1 VRSFEITPLRTS
13 HLEDA
18 AALWEVRYRT
28 LRQSVPCLPCR
39 CQGAEDVLPR
49 LQELIAR
56 SPGVAAL
63 RRSQLVG
70 YLIGFTLPEFRGR
83 RAVYS
88 PEWANGAQAES
99 NREIYAQMY
108 SHLSAQWAA
117 DGSLTHLVGMLAHD
131 REGIEGWHWLGFG
144 LAAAD
149 AVRSLDPVQGPRAE
163 VQVRR
168 AGSQEIEQVM
178 SLTGALERHLAA
190 APIFLA
196 SGESEDRVSLEAW
209 LADSANALWLAYD
222 GVEVLGLMRLGPA
235 SHDACDIIVD
245 EGTSSITGA
254 FTRENAR
261 QRGVG
266 TSLLNCSLN
275 WARSEGYVRCAVDFE
290 PMNVPGARF
299 WTSRF
304 DPVCF
309 ALARRLDERIAPAHG
324 RRDASDPDQ

>member
-1 VRSFEITPLRTS
+1 MRSLEITPLRTN

-18 AALWEVRYRT
+18 AALWEVRYRR
-28 LRQSVPCLPCR
+28 LRQSVPSLPDR

-49 LQELIAR
+49 LQELIAQ

-63 RRSQLVG
+63 RCGQLVG
-70 YLIGFTLPEFRGR
+70 YLIGFPLPKFRGR

-88 PEWANGAQAES
+88 PEWANGAQEDS
-99 NREIYAQMY
+99 SREIYAQMY
-108 SHLSAQWAA
+108 SHLSAQWTA
-117 DGSLTHLVGMLAHD
+117 DGSLAHLVGMLAHD

-149 AVRSLDPVQGPRAE
+149 AVRGLDPVQGRRAE

-168 AGSQEIEQVM
+168 AGSREIEQVM
-178 SLTGALERHLAA
+178 SLTDALERHLEA
-190 APIFLA
+190 APTFLA
-196 SGESEDRVSLEAW
+196 SVEREDRVSLEEW

-222 GVEVLGLMRLGPA
+222 GLEVQGLMRLGPA

-254 FTRENAR
+254 FTRDCAR
-261 QRGVG
+261 QRGIG
-266 TSLLNCSLN
+266 AALLNRCLE

-290 PMNVPGARF
+290 PMNVLGARF
-299 WTSRF
+299 WTSHF

-309 ALARRLDERIAPAHG
+309 ALARRLDERITLAHG
-324 RRDASDPDQ
+324 